1 MRKKANV
8 VAEATMVV
16 QDSTLRALVKKCIEE
31 EMDKHFKEV
40 IVRLKEQMD
49 KELKKHLVRVTARH
63 FEEVSAEIMKSLY

>member
-8 VAEATMVV
+8 VAEATMVI
-16 QDSTLRALVKKCIEE
+16 QDTTLRALVKKCIEE

-40 IVRLKEQMD
+40 ITHLKAQMD